1 MALAVGTPAPD
12 FTLLDT
18 NRKPVTLS
26 SFKGKKVILAFL
38 PGAFTGVCTAE
49 VCRIEKEAE
58 GLNNANATVI
68 SVSPDSP
75 FANAAFKQANQLS
88 FPVLS
93 DHTRETS
100 RAYDVE
106 LKNFADMEGYTSSHR
121 ATFIIDKDG
130 IIRHVDV
137 TANPGVEPEY
147 DKVFA
152 AIEGI

>member
-18 NRKPVTLS
+18 DRKPVSLS
-26 SFKGKKVILAFL
+26 SFRGKKVVLAFL
-38 PGAFTGVCTAE
+38 PGAFTGTCTDE
-49 VCRIEKEAE
+49 VSRIQKEAAE
-58 GLNNANATVI
+58 LGNGNTQVI
-68 SVSPDSP
+68 AVAPDSP
-75 FANAAFKQANQLS
+75 FANAAFKKTNDLS

-93 DHTRETS
+93 DHTRATS
-100 RAYDVE
+100 RAYDIE

-121 ATFIIDKDG
+121 ATFILDAKG

-152 AIEGI
+152 ALEGI